1 MAIDSQPQTFYAG
14 EFRHAMDEKNRLT
27 IPSRWR
33 RADGEEFVIV
43 ADPRG
48 QCLLVMP
55 PTEFSRVTSSAASNP
70 QVPPQQLRAF
80 LRQLHAKAQHGAPD
94 KQGRLVVPEE
104 LCRQVGL
111 KGEVA
116 LVGGRGRFEIWN
128 SEKWKRSQEEE
139 TPTYQHVANVIGL

>member
-1 MAIDSQPQTFYAG
+1 MDSDSQPPNFYG
-14 EFRHAMDEKNRLT
+14 EFRHALDEKNRLT

-33 RADGEEFVIV
+33 RAEREEFVIV
-43 ADPRG
+43 ADPQG
-48 QCLLVMP
+48 HCLLVMP
-55 PTEFSRVTSSAASNP
+55 PTEFSRVTTAAASNS

-80 LRQLHAKAQHGAPD
+80 LRQLHAKAQYAAPD
-94 KQGRLVVPEE
+94 KQGRLLVPEE

-128 SEKWKRSQEEE
+128 SEKWKRSQAEE